1 MAAAPPSGELSY
13 DSSSGTST
21 FWIAPSR
28 NFRTSARLHLQHFLF
43 QSTLGHLLN
52 PNIPSSVVADSR
64 PLKVADL
71 GCGNGAWLIDLD
83 RELSNKGIS
92 AQLDGYDINT
102 LNFPASAFLPSS
114 ISLKKL
120 DILATPLPEEMI
132 GAYDIVHVRAF
143 VSIIVNSDLT
153 PLLTTVLA
161 LLKPGGWLQWEESR
175 AEKFLVDSP
184 SPSNEISRTACDTIS
199 HILKAGGEA
208 RGLTFEFLGELD
220 RHLQEHGFLDV
231 SMQAAEKRKQDFKA
245 WTEDYLMVWEEM
257 AEFFPP
263 KATVTQG
270 QVPMTR
276 ESWVELFEKAVHETE
291 QGIAIHHGKIMTV
304 VGRKAA

>member
-13 DSSSGTST
+13 DSPSGIPT
-21 FWIAPSR
+21 FWTAPAR
-28 NFRTSARLHLQHFLF
+28 NFRTSARLHLQHVLF
-43 QSTLGHLLN
+43 QKTLDHLLN
-52 PNIPSSVVADSR
+52 PNIPSSVVEDSK

-83 RELSNKGIS
+83 RELSNKDIS

-102 LNFPASAFLPSS
+102 LNFPAPAFLPPS

-120 DILATPLPEEMI
+120 DILAKPLPEEML
-132 GAYDIVHVRAF
+132 GAYDIVHVRAL
-143 VSIIVNSDLT
+143 VSTIVNSDLT
-153 PLLTTVLA
+153 PLLSTVVA
-161 LLKPGGWLQWEESR
+161 LLKPGGWLQWEESK
-175 AEKFLVDSP
+175 AEKYLVDSP
-184 SPSNEISRTACDTIS
+184 SPSNEISRTACDTIA
-199 HILKAGGEA
+199 HIIKQGGDA
-208 RGLTFEFLGELD
+208 RGLNFEFLGELD
-220 RHLQEHGFLDV
+220 RHLREHGFLDV
-231 SMQAAEKRKQDFKA
+231 SMQAAEKRKQDFKG
-245 WTEDYLMVWEEM
+245 WTENYLMVWEEL

-291 QGIAIHHGKIMTV
+291 QGIVIHHGKIMSV

>member
-1 MAAAPPSGELSY
+1 MPAAPHSDELSY
-13 DSSSGTST
+13 DSSSGISN
-21 FWIAPSR
+21 FWIAPAR

-43 QSTLGHLLN
+43 QNTLGHLLN
-52 PNIPSSVVADSR
+52 PHIPSSVVADSKT
-64 PLKVADL
+64 LKVADL

-83 RELSNKGIS
+83 RELSNKGLS
-92 AQLDGYDINT
+92 AQLDGYDINSV
-102 LNFPASAFLPSS
+102 NFPASAFLPSS

-120 DILATPLPEEMI
+120 DILAKPLPEEMV
-132 GAYDIVHVRAF
+132 GVYDIVHVRAF

-153 PLLTTVLA
+153 PLLSTVLA

-184 SPSNEISRTACDTIS
+184 SPSNEISRTACDTIAQ
-199 HILKAGGEA
+199 ILKAGGEA
-208 RGLTFEFLGELD
+208 RGLNFEFLGELD

-231 SMQAAEKRKQDFKA
+231 SMEATEKRKQDFKG
-245 WTEDYLMVWEEM
+245 WTEDYLMVWEEL

-291 QGIAIHHGKIMTV
+291 QGIVIHQGKIMTV